1 MRKLYWIKFI
11 NAYTQREK
19 ESWRV
24 YKRNYENSKLI
35 RQILVVYLRQNIFIW
50 CIKFWIY
57 EILLGQLK
65 LVSTFFIFVIKIKL
79 LKNYQNS
86 FYFTKKASLSSTF
99 SSFCTSFLLV
109 SCFSWPLLVL
119 LKKLVDDKY
128 QSLWHQYVP
137 KLDFKNADSLIY
149 GELKFWFWYLVNW

>member
-1 MRKLYWIKFI
+1 MVKFNIDLSFSEMRKLYWIKFI

-35 RQILVVYLRQNIFIW
+35 RQILLVYLRQNIFIW
-50 CIKFWIY
+50 SIKFWIY

-86 FYFTKKASLSSTF
+86 FYFTKKASFVLNIFKFLYFFLTR
-99 SSFCTSFLLV
+99 FLLFLAISGFTKEV
-109 SCFSWPLLVL
+109 GW
-119 LKKLVDDKY
+119 
-128 QSLWHQYVP
+128 W
-137 KLDFKNADSLIY
+137 
-149 GELKFWFWYLVNW
+149 

>member
-1 MRKLYWIKFI
+1 MVKFNIDLSFSEMRKLYWIKFI

-24 YKRNYENSKLI
+24 YKRNYENSKLT

-57 EILLGQLK
+57 GILLGQLK

-86 FYFTKKASLSSTF
+86 FYFTKKASFVLNIFKFLYFFLTR
-99 SSFCTSFLLV
+99 FLLFLASAGFTKEV
-109 SCFSWPLLVL
+109 GW
-119 LKKLVDDKY
+119 
-128 QSLWHQYVP
+128 W
-137 KLDFKNADSLIY
+137 
-149 GELKFWFWYLVNW
+149 

>member
-1 MRKLYWIKFI
+1 MVKFNIDLSFSEMRKLYWIKFI

-57 EILLGQLK
+57 GILLGQLK

-86 FYFTKKASLSSTF
+86 FYFTKKASFVLNIFKFLYFFLTR
-99 SSFCTSFLLV
+99 FLLFLAISGFTKEV
-109 SCFSWPLLVL
+109 GW
-119 LKKLVDDKY
+119 
-128 QSLWHQYVP
+128 W
-137 KLDFKNADSLIY
+137 
-149 GELKFWFWYLVNW
+149 

>member
-1 MRKLYWIKFI
+1 MVKFNIDLSFSEMRKLYWIKFI

-24 YKRNYENSKLI
+24 YKRNYENSKLT

-57 EILLGQLK
+57 GILLGQLK
-65 LVSTFFIFVIKIKL
+65 LVSTFFIFVIKKKL

-86 FYFTKKASLSSTF
+86 FYFTKKASFVLNIFKFLYFFLTR
-99 SSFCTSFLLV
+99 FLLFLAIAGFTKEV
-109 SCFSWPLLVL
+109 GW
-119 LKKLVDDKY
+119 
-128 QSLWHQYVP
+128 W
-137 KLDFKNADSLIY
+137 
-149 GELKFWFWYLVNW
+149 